1 MVEWDSVHG
10 ITYKRLWCTHYLGF
24 PCEGR
29 SGRERDRGAT
39 VDGDEGVSESAGG
52 CRRVKREGTSTL
64 TYGAPYGR
72 GVKMRRLRLRHR
84 ADGAQ
89 GVVQL
94 GGGGNSV
101 PGESAVFVITA
112 ASAVAAASAAAAA
125 TATAAISTA
134 GVSTAVCTTGRAAA
148 SAATKLAQELVLVLD
163 APFTRPQLQHRP
175 AKPEVEVR
183 ELEGH
188 PRTSAKIDLNVAARS
203 DSVPR
208 LLQGL
213 PESYAEFLWNLACF

>member
-1 MVEWDSVHG
+1 M
-10 ITYKRLWCTHYLGF
+10 
-24 PCEGR
+24 
-29 SGRERDRGAT
+29 
-39 VDGDEGVSESAGG
+39 
-52 CRRVKREGTSTL
+52 KREGTSAL

-72 GVKMRRLRLRHR
+72 GVEMRRLRLRHR

-112 ASAVAAASAAAAA
+112 ASAAAAGAAAAA

-134 GVSTAVCTTGRAAA
+134 TVSTAVCTTGCTAA
-148 SAATKLAQELVLVLD
+148 STATELAQELVLVLD

-175 AKPEVEVR
+175 TKPEVEVR

-188 PRTSAKIDLNVAARS
+188 PRTSAKIDLNVVARL
-203 DSVPR
+203 DSVSR

-213 PESYAEFLWNLACF
+213 AESYAEIL